1 MKKISFFALL
11 MLLSLGIEAQ
21 VKVKSPHPDIKVK
34 FLRCIE
40 SGGTA
45 VIEFTVNNLSNQ
57 DKELNLSSCCGY
69 STSYDDEGNLYE
81 DANIQIS
88 ERIGPAISI
97 VFPSNIPVKCKLH
110 IEKIS
115 QYATEFSKA
124 TLGLLLRGEYKSIE
138 FFNIPI
144 VRD

>member
-1 MKKISFFALL
+1 MKKISFFALF

-21 VKVKSPHPDIKVK
+21 VKVVSPHPDIKVK

-40 SGGTA
+40 SGGNA

-57 DKELNLSSCCGY
+57 DKEFNLSSCCGY

-88 ERIGPAISI
+88 DRIGPAISI

-110 IEKIS
+110 IEKIQPNS
-115 QYATEFSKA
+115 LKQLWDSSLE
-124 TLGLLLRGEYKSIE
+124 E
-138 FFNIPI
+138 NINLSNSLISPLYVI
-144 VRD
+144 D

>member
-1 MKKISFFALL
+1 MKKISFFALF

-21 VKVKSPHPDIKVK
+21 VKVVSPHPDIKVK

-57 DKELNLSSCCGY
+57 DKEFNLSSCCGY

-88 ERIGPAISI
+88 DRIGPAISI